1 MSEEQKGLRARL
13 DEETDRRRQQA
24 GDVREIAERLEK
36 IRGETERLGGQI
48 ERLKGELET
57 LKTLGSD
64 GVKELDAIG
73 HQIAEYRTTAQRV
86 ARTMQERRDDL
97 LTIKSAGEAAARMKK
112 EVRGLKWW
120 TRLEGIGMMLGAIL
134 IAALLLWTTTTL
146 SLYVLPQSFR
156 LSSAEIEKVEDAEAL
171 YRATEA
177 MTEEERAEYRQ
188 LMQAGMSRADSLEAA
203 RK

>member
-1 MSEEQKGLRARL
+1 MSEQKGLRARL
-13 DEETDRRRQQA
+13 DEETERRRQQA
-24 GDVREIAERLEK
+24 GDVREIAERLEE
-36 IRGETERLGGQI
+36 IRQETERLSGQMS
-48 ERLKGELET
+48 RASDGLET
-57 LKTLGSD
+57 LSSD
-64 GVKELDAIG
+64 AVKQLDVIG
-73 HQIAEYRTTAQRV
+73 HQIAEYRTTARRV

-112 EVRGLKWW
+112 EIRGLKWR

-177 MTEEERAEYRQ
+177 MTEEERATYRQ
-188 LMQAGMSRADSLEAA
+188 LMKDGMARADSLEAA
-203 RK
+203 NRP

>member
-36 IRGETERLGGQI
+36 IRGETERLSVQM
-48 ERLKGELET
+48 EKLKGELET
-57 LKTLGSD
+57 LSSD
-64 GVKELDAIG
+64 GVKELNEIG
-73 HQIAEYRTTAQRV
+73 RQIKDYRRTAKRV
-86 ARTMQERRDDL
+86 AKTMQDRHHDL
-97 LTIKSAGEAAARMKK
+97 WTIRSAGEAAERMKK
-112 EVRGLKWW
+112 EVSGLKWSA
-120 TRLEGIGMMLGAIL
+120 RLEGTGMMLGAIL

-146 SLYVLPQSFR
+146 SLYVIPKSFR

-177 MTEEERAEYRQ
+177 MTKQERKKYRE
-188 LMQAGMSRADSLEAA
+188 LMRAGMSRADSLKAA

>member
-24 GDVREIAERLEK
+24 GEVREIAERLEK
-36 IRGETERLGGQI
+36 IHSETERLSGQM

-57 LKTLGSD
+57 LSSD
-64 GVKELDAIG
+64 GVKQLDAIG

-188 LMQAGMSRADSLEAA
+188 LMQDGMSRADSLEAA